1 MAKYRPWAGARI
13 WPKYGYLGHIQG
25 RPISRGY
32 RLFTGI
38 WACTGDMGLY
48 RLYRPYTGIYGVQAY
63 IQGRPIYGIYR
74 CTGYIQ
80 GTGPYTGYERSWPG
94 PELYIAYLPATR
106 HAITQVQAGIGQ
118 GCSDPI
124 SHLPTSAQP
133 RVGSYISP
141 ARVRPP
147 VYTRTRIMRARG
159 RAHAPA
165 RGDKPL
171 NRSRIRWF
179 VEDRS
184 RIQG

>member
-1 MAKYRPWAGARI
+1 MLDHRLRVRQYMCIELTSMDDPWWDTPHTR
-13 WPKYGYLGHIQG
+13 
-25 RPISRGY
+25 
-32 RLFTGI
+32 
-38 WACTGDMGLY
+38 D
-48 RLYRPYTGIYGVQAY
+48 
-63 IQGRPIYGIYR
+63 
-74 CTGYIQ
+74 
-80 GTGPYTGYERSWPG
+80 TGYERSWPG

-171 NRSRIRWF
+171 NRSRIRYV